1 MAVYLVN
8 ELLVCLWGVAFLVPH
23 RWSPSVKTG
32 RRLFVSVC
40 FFQMFLLVAFR
51 SQIGYDYFM
60 YSKGFLLMDIEGF
73 SSLHYLDWEVGFVLY
88 TKLVGLFTNNILI
101 YHGVTAAFC
110 LVSWAVFFYRH
121 SRGLWL
127 SVILFLN
134 FYFLY
139 LKMNFLRQAIAIAIT
154 LYAWPFLKKRKFWP
168 FAAIVGA
175 AALFHTTALILLLLY
190 PLTALK
196 PGVGVWLFYG
206 YGLLFFYISSRGILD
221 LLTTVFHQEYAG
233 SVFLQGMSFL
243 YGLMPVVLL
252 VPCFLLRK
260 PLLVEAPA
268 NRYLLGMLFFTAFC
282 MLMMTRHAILE
293 RFSYYSLAYCTLLLP
308 ELALSVGKQGW
319 KGDKK
324 GNGSPGGWLLLTVG
338 AAVVTFGYHLFGL
351 LENAHGVVPYQWIF

>member
-40 FFQMFLLVAFR
+40 FFQMFLLTAFR

-139 LKMNFLRQAIAIAIT
+139 LNMNFLRQAIAIAIT

-196 PGVGVWLFYG
+196 PGVGVWLLYG
-206 YGLLFFYISSRGILD
+206 YGLLFFYISSQGILD

-260 PLLVEAPA
+260 PLLTEAPA

-308 ELALSVGKQGW
+308 ELALEASTKSSVSVFNRW
-319 KGDKK
+319 D
-324 GNGSPGGWLLLTVG
+324 
-338 AAVVTFGYHLFGL
+338 F
-351 LENAHGVVPYQWIF
+351 